1 MLREVAQSWRDAEAS
16 YAPGSEHMEG
26 ITKIVEA
33 GVGADLRAAGLS
45 RTWTPRHADQLSRHP
60 AGRGY
65 NFSPGP
71 GVLPTGAMAAAQKEF
86 CDYAGTGMGVLE
98 ITNLD
103 ASNDHPGVAGVCAG
117 QPHPVQVGAAP
128 APPPFTAT
136 TSPLHHLH
144 LPLLPH
150 LLPLLPQAMMLAT
163 EAKLRAALAIPPT
176 YRVLFMHGGAVGQ
189 FSAVPLNLIGD
200 KKTIDVVDVGF
211 WSGRARAEAEKYAP
225 GGVGTPCKCTDTI
238 PHPST
243 WKVNPDAAY
252 VHICLNETVEGLE
265 FLQVMNRPSLLLLS
279 STTTATSSNPTSS
292 PIPSAAGSGVGRRD
306 AAASRG

>member
-1 MLREVAQSWRDAEAS
+1 MRNAVDLMDGTDVGGGGAGAAPGPRGVPAPVLREVAQSWRDAEAS

-117 QPHPVQVGAAP
+117 QPHPVQVGAARP
-128 APPPFTAT
+128 IARPFAT
-136 TSPLHHLH
+136 TSTSSTSTSP
-144 LPLLPH
+144 
-150 LLPLLPQAMMLAT
+150 
-163 EAKLRAALAIPPT
+163 
-176 YRVLFMHGGAVGQ
+176 
-189 FSAVPLNLIGD
+189 S
-200 KKTIDVVDVGF
+200 
-211 WSGRARAEAEKYAP
+211 
-225 GGVGTPCKCTDTI
+225 
-238 PHPST
+238 PST
-243 WKVNPDAAY
+243 
-252 VHICLNETVEGLE
+252 
-265 FLQVMNRPSLLLLS
+265 S
-279 STTTATSSNPTSS
+279 PT
-292 PIPSAAGSGVGRRD
+292 PRR
-306 AAASRG
+306 

>member
-1 MLREVAQSWRDAEAS
+1 
-16 YAPGSEHMEG
+16 
-26 ITKIVEA
+26 
-33 GVGADLRAAGLS
+33 
-45 RTWTPRHADQLSRHP
+45 
-60 AGRGY
+60 
-65 NFSPGP
+65 
-71 GVLPTGAMAAAQKEF
+71 
-86 CDYAGTGMGVLE
+86 
-98 ITNLD
+98 
-103 ASNDHPGVAGVCAG
+103 
-117 QPHPVQVGAAP
+117 
-128 APPPFTAT
+128 
-136 TSPLHHLH
+136 
-144 LPLLPH
+144 
-150 LLPLLPQAMMLAT
+150 MMLAT

-252 VHICLNETVEGLE
+252 VHICLNETGEGLE

-292 PIPSAAGSGVGRRD
+292 HSLRCRIRSGTTRRGRLSSSTRRRRCSRGRSTSAASAPCTRR
-306 AAASRG
+306 AARTCRRGWRW

>member
-1 MLREVAQSWRDAEAS
+1 
-16 YAPGSEHMEG
+16 
-26 ITKIVEA
+26 
-33 GVGADLRAAGLS
+33 
-45 RTWTPRHADQLSRHP
+45 
-60 AGRGY
+60 
-65 NFSPGP
+65 
-71 GVLPTGAMAAAQKEF
+71 
-86 CDYAGTGMGVLE
+86 
-98 ITNLD
+98 
-103 ASNDHPGVAGVCAG
+103 
-117 QPHPVQVGAAP
+117 
-128 APPPFTAT
+128 
-136 TSPLHHLH
+136 
-144 LPLLPH
+144 
-150 LLPLLPQAMMLAT
+150 MMLAT

-265 FLQVMNRPSLLLLS
+265 FLQVMNRPSLLLLLLLLHHHCHLL
-279 STTTATSSNPTSS
+279 
-292 PIPSAAGSGVGRRD
+292 
-306 AAASRG
+306 